1 MEDVIKMMTHKERR
15 QKYLAMEKKGFTD
28 EELIRVMP
36 YEELKMNARRGGELA
51 IRELRRREIEFLKTS
66 DLDLGV

>member
-1 MEDVIKMMTHKERR
+1 MLTLQERR
-15 QKYLAMEKKGFTD
+15 RKYLAMEKKGFTD

-36 YEELKMNARRGGELA
+36 YDELKMNVRKGGELV
-51 IRELRRREIEFLKTS
+51 IKELKRREIALLETP

>member
-1 MEDVIKMMTHKERR
+1 MDEVIEMMTIKERR
-15 QKYLAMEKKGFTD
+15 QKYIAMENKGFTD

-36 YEELKMNARRGGELA
+36 YDELKMNARKGGKLA
-51 IRELRRREIEFLKTS
+51 IKELRRREIEFLKTS